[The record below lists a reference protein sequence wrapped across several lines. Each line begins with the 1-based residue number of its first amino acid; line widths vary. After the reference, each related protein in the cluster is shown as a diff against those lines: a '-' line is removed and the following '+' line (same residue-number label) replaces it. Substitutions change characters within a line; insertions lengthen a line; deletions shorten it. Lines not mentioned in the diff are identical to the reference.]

1 MITKIVRYSPTQK
14 INLIFVGVVLLVAA
28 LAGCGSGG
36 TVLGEVPAS
45 ALRPLTTEFL
55 SRQAVAYSP
64 YRSSSRT
71 GEVITTANI
80 KQDLDLLLAANIKL
94 IRLFG
99 SGDTDSKL
107 VLQTISTNNLD
118 MKVML
123 GIWMA
128 PKATP
133 DTANLQEIARG
144 VALANT
150 YPNIIDAVSVGNETM
165 VNWNTWAPVA
175 ANDMV
180 GYIRSVR
187 SQVSQ
192 PVTTDDNWAFFAND
206 IGSYQ
211 TMDILHEIDFVSMHT
226 YAQTDTRFGNK
237 WNWRQDTV
245 AASGRATA
253 MMNAALVATQGDFW
267 AVRNYMSNHGFAAM
281 PIIIGE
287 TGWKA
292 EASNGETQRA
302 HPVNQKMYLDRLK
315 SWKQTSALATGPMNI
330 VYFEAFDEPW
340 KGSDDKWGLFNV
352 LRQAR
357 YVLKQDFPVLVG
369 DGTAYAPTDA
379 VYYIPPVISPAVAA
393 NRYTVYAELVTPA
406 EAKPSS
412 VLAWNGWNAPATA
425 YSGDNV
431 LLPAAEGTTSR
442 EITPAPAVWGWGMAL
457 ASSTNT
463 LENMSLFTTG
473 HLNFQIKTTYAGKLE
488 IGFMTG
494 DVLGS
499 TGADV
504 YLAIAP
510 GQYGYLNDGAWHAV
524 SIPISAIMAKAAPAF
539 GQPPSVTIDMTK
551 VGTQFVIADRYAV
564 TGNTAGSVTKI
575 YVDDIYWSRL

>member
-1 MITKIVRYSPTQK
+1 MLTTIARFSPFQQ
-14 INLIFVGVVLLVAA
+14 INWMFAGLLLLAVVLV
-28 LAGCGSGG
+28 GCGSGG
-36 TVLGEVPAS
+36 TVPGEVPAS
-45 ALRPLTTEFL
+45 ALRPLTAEFL
-55 SRQAVAYSP
+55 SRQAIAYSP
-64 YRSSSRT
+64 YRSNNRT
-71 GEVITTANI
+71 TEVVTSANI
-80 KQDLDLLLAANIKL
+80 KQDLDLLIAANIKL

-107 VLQTISTNNLD
+107 VLQAISTYNLD

-123 GIWMA
+123 GIWMG
-128 PKATP
+128 PKVNP
-133 DTANLQEIARG
+133 DTANQQEIARG

-206 IGSYQ
+206 TGSYQ

-226 YAQTDTRFGNK
+226 YAQTDTLFGNK
-237 WNWRQDTV
+237 WNWRQESV
-245 AASGRATA
+245 AASSRATA
-253 MMNAALVATQGDFW
+253 MMDAALVATKGDFW

-315 SWKQTSALATGPMNI
+315 AWKQTSALATGPMNI

-352 LRQAR
+352 SRQAR
-357 YVLKQDFPVLVG
+357 YALKQAFPALVG
-369 DGTAYAPTDA
+369 DGTAYVATDA
-379 VYYIPPVISPAVAA
+379 VYYIPPVISPAVTA
-393 NRYTVYAELVTPA
+393 NRYTVYAETVTPA
-406 EAKPSS
+406 EARPSS
-412 VLAWNGWNAPATA
+412 VLAWNGWNTPATA
-425 YSGDNV
+425 YSGDV
-431 LLPAAEGTTSR
+431 LISPAEGTASR
-442 EITPAPAVWGWGMAL
+442 EITPAPALWGWGMAL
-457 ASSTNT
+457 ASTTNT
-463 LENMSLFTTG
+463 LENMSLFSAG
-473 HLNFQIKTTYAGKLE
+473 HLNLQIKTTYAGKLE

-494 DVLGS
+494 DVLGG
-499 TGADV
+499 TGSDV
-504 YLAIAP
+504 YLAISP
-510 GQYGYLNDGAWHAV
+510 GQYGYMNDGAWHAV
-524 SIPISAIMAKAAPAF
+524 SIPISSIMAQAAPAF
-539 GQPPSVTIDMTK
+539 GQPPTVTLDMTK

-564 TGNTAGSVTKI
+564 TGNAAGSVIKI
-575 YVDDIYWSRL
+575 YVDDIHWSRL